1 MTQGTLAGSESPVD
15 NYKWK
20 AFWTVGLA
28 LFVMVMDFSITFLA
42 LSTIAED
49 FGVTLRAVT
58 WVAIVSSLTVS
69 AVMLPLGRVADLTGR
84 KRFHITGMILFVA
97 GAVLAAAAPSL
108 GVLIA
113 ARVLMAIG
121 GAMGQAVVMAII
133 TAVFPSNERGKGL
146 GMLTTAVAIGATA
159 GPIVAGPMLEFFGWR
174 SLFIF
179 LAVPT
184 TLAIFFAIR
193 VLDDARIGS
202 TKPVPGR
209 RYDWPGAFL
218 SAAAL
223 SLLIVT
229 ISNPFGFDWGSPQI
243 IGGGVLTVVLF
254 AALIWWELRFSSP
267 IMNLRFF
274 ENSTFSYSTLTRL
287 LGFIGSSATFFLMP
301 IFIQSF
307 LGFGQLT
314 AGLIMFV
321 GALGMGIAGFMSGRL
336 SDRYGF
342 RIFTFLGIGTLLI
355 TGIGLAFFNMD
366 TPVWVIMP
374 VLFINGLGMGMWMA
388 PNMNATLSVI
398 ERSDYG
404 SVSAFLNLVR
414 NVGSVTGQAITT
426 AIIAGVMA
434 ARGVEIELS
443 KLAESADGAAG
454 EAFIDG
460 WRIAFF
466 VLAGFTV
473 AAFAAALMTRPGTV
487 TASPGATGRTS
498 AESSSA
504 AAASGAD

>member
-1 MTQGTLAGSESPVD
+1 M
-15 NYKWK
+15 
-20 AFWTVGLA
+20 
-28 LFVMVMDFSITFLA
+28 
-42 LSTIAED
+42 
-49 FGVTLRAVT
+49 
-58 WVAIVSSLTVS
+58 AIVSSLTVS

-84 KRFHITGMILFVA
+84 KRFHITGMVLFVA
-97 GAVLAAAAPSL
+97 GAVMAAAAPSL
-108 GVLIA
+108 GVLIG

-121 GAMGQAVVMAII
+121 GAMGQAGGDGDYH
-133 TAVFPSNERGKGL
+133 RGVPDPRARQRAG
-146 GMLTTAVAIGATA
+146 ACSRRHVAIGATA
-159 GPIVAGPMLEFFGWR
+159 GPIVAGPMLQFFGWR

-184 TLAIFFAIR
+184 TLAIFFAITI
-193 VLDDARIGS
+193 LDDARIGS
-202 TKPVPGR
+202 VKPTPGR

-223 SLLIVT
+223 ALLIVT
-229 ISNPFGFDWGSPQI
+229 ISNPFGFDWGSPMI
-243 IGGGVLTVVLF
+243 IGGAVLTVLLFVVLV
-254 AALIWWELRFSSP
+254 WWELRFSSP

-274 ENSTFSYSTLTRL
+274 ENSTFAYSTLTRL

-307 LGFGQLT
+307 LGLSQLS
-314 AGLIMFV
+314 AGFIMFV

-342 RIFTFLGIGTLLI
+342 RMFTFFGIGTLI
-355 TGIGLAFFNMD
+355 VTGIGLAFITRD

-374 VLFINGLGMGMWMA
+374 VLFINGLGMGTWMA

-398 ERSDYG
+398 QRTDYG

-443 KLAESADGAAG
+443 ELADNAGGPAG

-466 VLAGFTV
+466 VLAVFTI
-473 AAFAAALMTRPGTV
+473 AAFGAALMTRPGSIPEAPDSARRKTLTDSTNPEP
-487 TASPGATGRTS
+487 TA
-498 AESSSA
+498 
-504 AAASGAD
+504 AD

>member
-1 MTQGTLAGSESPVD
+1 MTQDQLAQTDGSTD

-20 AFWTVGLA
+20 AFWTVALA

-42 LSTIAED
+42 LSTIADE
-49 FGVTLRAVT
+49 FNVTLRAVT
-58 WVAIVSSLTVS
+58 WVAIASSLTVS

-84 KRFHITGMILFVA
+84 KKFHIVGMVLFVA
-97 GAVLAAAAPSL
+97 GALIAAAAPSL
-108 GVLIA
+108 GILIA

-133 TAVFPSNERGKGL
+133 TAVFPANERGKGL

-184 TLAIFFAIR
+184 TLAVFFAIR
-193 VLDDARIGS
+193 VLDDERIGS

-209 RYDWPGAFL
+209 KYDWPGAFL

-223 SLLIVT
+223 ALLIVT
-229 ISNPFGFDWGSPQI
+229 VSNPFGLDWDSPLI
-243 IGGGVLTVVLF
+243 IGGGALTVVLF
-254 AALIWWELRFSSP
+254 VALIWWELRFSSP

-274 ENSTFSYSTLTRL
+274 QNSTFAFSTLTRL

-301 IFIQSF
+301 VFIQSF
-307 LGFGQLT
+307 LGLNQLT

-342 RIFTFLGIGTLLI
+342 RIFTFIGIGVLVV
-355 TGIGLAFFNMD
+355 TGIGLAFFSMD

-374 VLFINGLGMGMWMA
+374 VLFINGLGMGIWMA

-398 ERSDYG
+398 DRRDYG

-443 KLAESADGAAG
+443 KLAENADGAAG

-466 VLAGFTV
+466 VLVGFTI
-473 AAFAAALMTRPGTV
+473 AAFAAATLTRPGKAPEPEKV
-487 TASPGATGRTS
+487 ASEPAKR
-498 AESSSA
+498 A
-504 AAASGAD
+504 AVPSGGD

>member
-1 MTQGTLAGSESPVD
+1 MQPSTAAVGDQPD

-28 LFVMVMDFSITFLA
+28 LFVMVMDFSVTFLA
-42 LSTIAED
+42 LSTIADD
-49 FGVTLRAVT
+49 FNVTLRAVT
-58 WVAIVSSLTVS
+58 WVAIASSLTVS
-69 AVMLPLGRVADLTGR
+69 AVMLPLGRVADMTGR
-84 KRFHITGMILFVA
+84 KKFHIVGMVFFVA
-97 GAVLAAAAPSL
+97 GSILAAAAPSL

-121 GAMGQAVVMAII
+121 GAMAQAVVMAII
-133 TAVFPSNERGKGL
+133 TAVFPTHERGKGL

-159 GPIVAGPMLEFFGWR
+159 GPIVAGPLLEIFGWR

-179 LAVPT
+179 LAIPT
-184 TLAIFFAIR
+184 TLAIFFAMR

-202 TKPVPGR
+202 VKPADGS
-209 RYDWPGAFL
+209 RYDWPGALL
-218 SAAAL
+218 SAGAL
-223 SLLIVT
+223 ALLILTV
-229 ISNPFGFDWGSPQI
+229 SNPFAWDWDSIQI

-254 AALIWWELRFSSP
+254 GLLVWWELRFSSP

-274 ENSTFSYSTLTRL
+274 ANPTFAFSTLTRL
-287 LGFIGSSATFFLMP
+287 LGFIGSSATFFLVP
-301 IFIQSF
+301 VFVQSF
-307 LGFGQLT
+307 LGISQLN

-342 RIFTFLGIGTLLI
+342 RRFTFVGIGTLI
-355 TGIGLAFFNMD
+355 VTGIGLAFFTVD
-366 TPVWVIMP
+366 TPVWAIMAI
-374 VLFINGLGMGMWMA
+374 LFVNGLGMGAWMA

-398 ERSDYG
+398 ERKDYG

-414 NVGSVTGQAITT
+414 NVGSVTGQAVTT
-426 AIIAGVMA
+426 AIVAGLMA

-443 KLAESADGAAG
+443 KLADNADGPAG

-473 AAFAAALMTRPGTV
+473 AAFGAALLTRPPAVPAGSE
-487 TASPGATGRTS
+487 SPAGSPAP
-498 AESSSA
+498 APNSS
-504 AAASGAD
+504 GGD

>member
-1 MTQGTLAGSESPVD
+1 
-15 NYKWK
+15 
-20 AFWTVGLA
+20 
-28 LFVMVMDFSITFLA
+28 MVMDFSITFLA
-42 LSTIAED
+42 LSTIADEFD
-49 FGVTLRAVT
+49 VTLRSVT
-58 WVAIVSSLTVS
+58 WVAIASSLTVS

-84 KRFHITGMILFVA
+84 KRFHITGMVIFVV
-97 GAVLAAAAPSL
+97 GSLLAASAPSL
-108 GVLIA
+108 GILIG
-113 ARVLMAIG
+113 ARVVMAIG

-133 TAVFPSNERGKGL
+133 TAVFPANERGKGL

-159 GPIVAGPMLEFFGWR
+159 GPIVAGPMLHFFGWR

-202 TKPVPGR
+202 TKPAEGS

-218 SAAAL
+218 SAGAL

-229 ISNPFGFDWGSPQI
+229 VSNPFGYDWGSAQI
-243 IGGGVLTVVLF
+243 IGGGVLTAVLF
-254 AALIWWELRFSSP
+254 ATLIWWELRFDSP

-274 ENSTFSYSTLTRL
+274 QNATFAFSTLTRL

-307 LGFGQLT
+307 LGLSQLS

-321 GALGMGIAGFMSGRL
+321 GALGMGISGFMSGRL

-342 RIFTFLGIGTLLI
+342 RVFTFIGIGTLFV
-355 TGIGLAFFNMD
+355 TGIGLAFFTTD

-374 VLFINGLGMGMWMA
+374 VLFVNGLGMGTWMA

-398 ERSDYG
+398 ERKDYG

-414 NVGSVTGQAITT
+414 NVGSVTGQAVTT

-434 ARGVEIELS
+434 ARGAEIELS
-443 KLAESADGAAG
+443 KLADNADGPAG

-473 AAFAAALMTRPGTV
+473 AAFVAALMTRP
-487 TASPGATGRTS
+487 ASAP
-498 AESSSA
+498 AEVAKQDETIDEA
-504 AAASGAD
+504 AAPAGAD

>member
-1 MTQGTLAGSESPVD
+1 MPD

-42 LSTIAED
+42 LSTIADE
-49 FGVTLRAVT
+49 FEVTLRAVT
-58 WVAIVSSLTVS
+58 WVAIASSLTVS

-84 KRFHITGMILFVA
+84 KRFHIIGMILFVA
-97 GAVLAAAAPSL
+97 GSVLAAAAPSL
-108 GVLIA
+108 GVLIG
-113 ARVLMAIG
+113 ARVVMAIG

-146 GMLTTAVAIGATA
+146 GMLTTAVALGATA

-193 VLDDARIGS
+193 VLDDDRIGS
-202 TKPVPGR
+202 TRQTTRKP
-209 RYDWPGAFL
+209 YDWPGAIL

-229 ISNPFGFDWGSPQI
+229 VSNPFGFDWGSFQI
-243 IGGGVLTVVLF
+243 IGGAVLTVVLF
-254 AALIWWELRFSSP
+254 ATLIWWELKFSSP

-274 ENSTFSYSTLTRL
+274 QNSTFAFSTLTRF

-301 IFIQSF
+301 VFVQSF
-307 LGFGQLT
+307 LGISQLS
-314 AGLIMFV
+314 AGLTMFV

-342 RIFTFLGIGTLLI
+342 RVFTFIGIGTLFV
-355 TGIGLAFFNMD
+355 TGIGLAFFTID
-366 TPVWVIMP
+366 TPIWVIMP
-374 VLFINGLGMGMWMA
+374 VLFINGLGMGTWMA

-398 ERSDYG
+398 DRKDYG

-414 NVGSVTGQAITT
+414 NVGSVTGQAVTT

-434 ARGVEIELS
+434 ARGVEVELS
-443 KLAESADGAAG
+443 KLADSADGPAG

-466 VLAGFTV
+466 VLAGFVV
-473 AAFAAALMTRPGTV
+473 AAFAAALV
-487 TASPGATGRTS
+487 TQPAAEKPQPNPENRQPEDGPTPVS
-498 AESSSA
+498 A
-504 AAASGAD
+504 D

>member
-1 MTQGTLAGSESPVD
+1 MTTQAEQPSD

-69 AVMLPLGRVADLTGR
+69 AVMLPLGRVSDLTGR
-84 KRFHITGMILFVA
+84 KRFHITGMVLFVL
-97 GAVLAAAAPSL
+97 GSLLAASAPSL
-108 GVLIA
+108 GVLIG
-113 ARVLMAIG
+113 ARVLMAVG

-133 TAVFPSNERGKGL
+133 TAVFPANERGKGL

-159 GPIVAGPMLEFFGWR
+159 GPIVAGPMLQFFGWR

-179 LAVPT
+179 LAIPT

-193 VLDDARIGS
+193 VLDDERIGS
-202 TKPVPGR
+202 TKRVPGR

-218 SAAAL
+218 SASAL
-223 SLLIVT
+223 ALLIVT
-229 ISNPFGFDWGSPQI
+229 VSNPFGLEWGSPLI
-243 IGGGVLTVVLF
+243 VGGGVLTVVLF

-267 IMNLRFF
+267 IMDLRFF
-274 ENSTFSYSTLTRL
+274 QNPTFAFSTLTRL
-287 LGFIGSSATFFLMP
+287 LGFIGSSASFFLMP

-321 GALGMGIAGFMSGRL
+321 GALGLGMAGFMSGRL
-336 SDRYGF
+336 SDRFGF
-342 RIFTFLGIGTLLI
+342 RIFTFIGIIVIFVTGLGF
-355 TGIGLAFFNMD
+355 AFFDTD

-374 VLFINGLGMGMWMA
+374 LLFINGLGMGTWMA
-388 PNMNATLSVI
+388 PNMNATLSVVQ
-398 ERSDYG
+398 RADYG

-414 NVGSVTGQAITT
+414 NVGSVVGQAVTT

-443 KLAESADGAAG
+443 KLADAAGGPAG

-466 VLAGFTV
+466 VLAAFTL
-473 AAFAAALMTRPGTV
+473 AAFAAALMTRPGKAALEPV
-487 TASPGATGRTS
+487 VPGPLDPAIEKSAASPAH
-498 AESSSA
+498 SSA
-504 AAASGAD
+504 D

>member
-1 MTQGTLAGSESPVD
+1 MAIQAATEPGSASD

-20 AFWTVGLA
+20 AFWTVALA

-42 LSTIAED
+42 LSTIADE
-49 FGVTLRAVT
+49 FEVTLRAVT
-58 WVAIVSSLTVS
+58 WVAIASSLTVS

-84 KRFHITGMILFVA
+84 KRFHITGMVLFVI
-97 GAVLAAAAPSL
+97 GSLIAAAAPSL

-113 ARVLMAIG
+113 ARVVMAVG

-146 GMLTTAVAIGATA
+146 GMLTTAVAIGATS
-159 GPIVAGPMLEFFGWR
+159 GPIVAGPMLQFFGWR
-174 SLFIF
+174 PLFIF

-193 VLDDARIGS
+193 VLDDERIGS
-202 TKPVPGR
+202 RKPEAGSK
-209 RYDWPGAFL
+209 YDWPGAFL
-218 SAAAL
+218 SAGAL

-229 ISNPFGFDWGSPQI
+229 ISNPFGFDWGSFQI
-243 IGGGVLTVVLF
+243 VGGGVLTVVLF
-254 AALIWWELRFSSP
+254 VTLIWWELRFSSP

-274 ENSTFSYSTLTRL
+274 KNATFAFSTLTRL

-307 LGFGQLT
+307 LGLSQLS

-321 GALGMGIAGFMSGRL
+321 GALGMGISGFLSGRL

-342 RIFTFLGIGTLLI
+342 RVFTFIGIGTLFL
-355 TGIGLAFFNMD
+355 TGIGLAFFTAD
-366 TPVWVIMP
+366 TPIWVIMP
-374 VLFINGLGMGMWMA
+374 VLFVNGLGMGTWMA

-398 ERSDYG
+398 DREDYG

-414 NVGSVTGQAITT
+414 NVGSVTGQAVTT
-426 AIIAGVMA
+426 AIVAGVMA
-434 ARGVEIELS
+434 ARGVEIELN
-443 KLAESADGAAG
+443 KLADAADGAAG

-466 VLAGFTV
+466 VLVGFV
-473 AAFAAALMTRPGTV
+473 LAAFVAALMTRPSV
-487 TASPGATGRTS
+487 
-498 AESSSA
+498 A
-504 AAASGAD
+504 AAEPAPPDARSNEKTAPAEAD

>member
-1 MTQGTLAGSESPVD
+1 MASIATTPSGTTQD

-20 AFWTVGLA
+20 AFWTVALA

-42 LSTIAED
+42 LSTIADE
-49 FGVTLRAVT
+49 FNVTLRSVT

-69 AVMLPLGRVADLTGR
+69 AVMLPLGRVADMTGR
-84 KRFHITGMILFVA
+84 KKFHITGMVLFVV
-97 GAVLAAAAPSL
+97 GSLLAAAAPSL
-108 GVLIA
+108 GVLIG

-133 TAVFPSNERGKGL
+133 TTVFPTNERGKGL

-193 VLDDARIGS
+193 VLDDERIGS
-202 TKPVPGR
+202 TKRVAGT

-218 SAAAL
+218 SAGAL
-223 SLLIVT
+223 ALLIVT
-229 ISNPFGFDWGSPQI
+229 ISNPFGFDWGSWQI
-243 IGGGVLTVVLF
+243 VGGAVLTVVLF

-274 ENSTFSYSTLTRL
+274 KNATFAFSTLTRL

-301 IFIQSF
+301 IFVQSF
-307 LGFGQLT
+307 LGLSQLS

-342 RIFTFLGIGTLLI
+342 RIFTFIGIGTLFV
-355 TGIGLAFFNMD
+355 TGIGLAFFTID
-366 TPVWVIMP
+366 TPIWVIMP
-374 VLFINGLGMGMWMA
+374 LLFINGLGMGAWMA

-398 ERSDYG
+398 DRKDYG

-414 NVGSVTGQAITT
+414 NVGSVIGQAITT

-434 ARGVEIELS
+434 ARGVEVELS
-443 KLAESADGAAG
+443 KLADSADGPAG

-466 VLAGFTV
+466 VLVGFVV
-473 AAFAAALMTRPGTV
+473 AAFVAAIVTRPAAEPVVPSKPTGPRDKAAAP
-487 TASPGATGRTS
+487 A
-498 AESSSA
+498 
-504 AAASGAD
+504 GAD

>member
-1 MTQGTLAGSESPVD
+1 LSTQLSPATESADD

-20 AFWTVGLA
+20 AFWTVALA

-42 LSTIAED
+42 LSTIADEFD
-49 FGVTLRAVT
+49 VTLRAVT
-58 WVAIVSSLTVS
+58 WVVIASSLTLS
-69 AVMLPLGRVADLTGR
+69 AAMLPLGRVADLTGR
-84 KRFHITGMILFVA
+84 KNFHITGMVIFVI
-97 GAVLAAAAPSL
+97 GSVIAAAAPSL

-113 ARVLMAIG
+113 ARVVMAIG

-159 GPIVAGPMLEFFGWR
+159 GPIVAGPMLQFFGWR

-202 TKPVPGR
+202 SKSVPGR
-209 RYDWPGAFL
+209 RYDWVGAFL
-218 SAAAL
+218 SAGAL
-223 SLLIVT
+223 SLMILT
-229 ISNPFGFDWGSPQI
+229 ISNPFGFDWGSFQI
-243 IGGGVLTVVLF
+243 IGGGILAFVLF
-254 AALIWWELRFSSP
+254 ATLVWWELRFSSP
-267 IMNLRFF
+267 MINLRFF
-274 ENSTFSYSTLTRL
+274 NNATFAFSTLTRL

-307 LGFGQLT
+307 LGFSQSI
-314 AGLIMFV
+314 AGVVMFV
-321 GALGMGIAGFMSGRL
+321 GALGMGIAGTLSGRL

-342 RIFTFLGIGTLLI
+342 RIFTFLGIGTLLF
-355 TGIGLAFFNMD
+355 TGIGLAFLTMD

-374 VLFINGLGMGMWMA
+374 VLFINGLGMGLWMA
-388 PNMNATLSVI
+388 PNMNATLSVVD
-398 ERSDYG
+398 RSDYG

-414 NVGSVTGQAITT
+414 NVGSVSGQAITT
-426 AIIAGVMA
+426 AIITGVMV
-434 ARGVEIELS
+434 ARGLEIGLGEL
-443 KLAESADGAAG
+443 ADNADGPAG
-454 EAFIDG
+454 DAFLDG

-473 AAFAAALMTRPGTV
+473 VAFLAALRTKPGKEPQLVPAPAVSEKPV
-487 TASPGATGRTS
+487 TTS
-498 AESSSA
+498 A
-504 AAASGAD
+504 D

>member
-1 MTQGTLAGSESPVD
+1 MTTQADISGESPAD

-20 AFWTVGLA
+20 AFWTVALA

-42 LSTIAED
+42 LSTIAEE
-49 FGVTLRAVT
+49 FEVTLRAVT
-58 WVAIVSSLTVS
+58 WVAIASSLTVS

-84 KRFHITGMILFVA
+84 KRFHIVGMMLFVA
-97 GAVLAAAAPSL
+97 GSILAAAAPSL
-108 GVLIA
+108 GVLIG
-113 ARVLMAIG
+113 ARVLMAVG

-133 TAVFPSNERGKGL
+133 TAVFPTSERGKGL
-146 GMLTTAVAIGATA
+146 GMLTTAVALGATA
-159 GPIVAGPMLEFFGWR
+159 GPIVAGPMLQFFGWR

-179 LAVPT
+179 LAIPT

-193 VLDDARIGS
+193 VLDDERIGS
-202 TKPVPGR
+202 TRPVSGS

-223 SLLIVT
+223 ALLIFTV
-229 ISNPFGFDWGSPQI
+229 SNPFGLDWDSFVI

-254 AALIWWELRFSSP
+254 ATLIWWELRFSSP

-274 ENSTFSYSTLTRL
+274 NNPTFAFSTLTRL

-301 IFIQSF
+301 VFIQSF
-307 LGFGQLT
+307 LGLSQLN

-321 GALGMGIAGFMSGRL
+321 GAVGMGIAGFSSGRL

-342 RIFTFLGIGTLLI
+342 RVFTFIGIGTLLI
-355 TGIGLAFFNMD
+355 TGIGLAFFTRD

-374 VLFINGLGMGMWMA
+374 VLFINGLGMGAWMA

-398 ERSDYG
+398 ERKDYG

-434 ARGVEIELS
+434 ARGVEVELS
-443 KLAESADGAAG
+443 KLADSADGPAG

-473 AAFAAALMTRPGTV
+473 AAFAAALVTRPASPAAKPATATESKKDAAV
-487 TASPGATGRTS
+487 TA
-498 AESSSA
+498 
-504 AAASGAD
+504 GAD

>member
-1 MTQGTLAGSESPVD
+1 MAIQAGAGTESATD

-20 AFWTVGLA
+20 AFWTVALA

-42 LSTIAED
+42 LSTIADE
-49 FGVTLRAVT
+49 FEVTLRAVT
-58 WVAIVSSLTVS
+58 WVAIASSLTVS

-84 KRFHITGMILFVA
+84 KRFHITGMVLFVI
-97 GAVLAAAAPSL
+97 GSLIAAASPSL
-108 GVLIA
+108 GVLIG
-113 ARVLMAIG
+113 ARVVMAVG

-133 TAVFPSNERGKGL
+133 TAVFPTSERGKGL

-159 GPIVAGPMLEFFGWR
+159 GPIVAGPMLHFFGWR

-184 TLAIFFAIR
+184 TIAIFFAIR
-193 VLDDARIGS
+193 VLDDERIGS
-202 TKPVPGR
+202 TKPKAGS

-218 SAAAL
+218 SASAL

-229 ISNPFGFDWGSPQI
+229 VSNPFGFDWGSFQI

-254 AALIWWELRFSSP
+254 ATLVWWELRFSSP

-274 ENSTFSYSTLTRL
+274 QNSTFAFSTLTRL

-307 LGFGQLT
+307 LGLSQLS

-321 GALGMGIAGFMSGRL
+321 GALGMGISGFLSGRL

-342 RIFTFLGIGTLLI
+342 RVFTFIGIGTLFI
-355 TGIGLAFFNMD
+355 TGTGLAFFTID
-366 TPVWVIMP
+366 TPIWVIMP
-374 VLFINGLGMGMWMA
+374 VLFINGLGMGTWMA
-388 PNMNATLSVI
+388 PNMNATLSVVQ
-398 ERSDYG
+398 RQDYG

-414 NVGSVTGQAITT
+414 NVGSVTGQAVTT

-434 ARGVEIELS
+434 ARGVEVELS
-443 KLAESADGAAG
+443 KLADSADGPAG

-466 VLAGFTV
+466 VLVGFVV
-473 AAFAAALMTRPGTV
+473 AAFAAALFTRPA
-487 TASPGATGRTS
+487 TAPAIPEKRGESRSETAVPAS
-498 AESSSA
+498 A
-504 AAASGAD
+504 D